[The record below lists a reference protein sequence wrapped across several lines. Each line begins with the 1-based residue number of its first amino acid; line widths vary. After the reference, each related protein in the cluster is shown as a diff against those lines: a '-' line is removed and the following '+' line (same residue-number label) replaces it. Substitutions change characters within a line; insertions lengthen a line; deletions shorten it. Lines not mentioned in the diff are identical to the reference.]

1 MVEMLLTAR
10 EELQL
15 ATFLAAMEF
24 RLAGNVF
31 RILWNVLNQNKKTGF
46 QKILKAGFNK

>member
-24 RLAGNVF
+24 RLGGNVF
-31 RILWNVLNQNKKTGF
+31 RILWNVLNQNKKPAF
-46 QKILKAGFNK
+46 RKF